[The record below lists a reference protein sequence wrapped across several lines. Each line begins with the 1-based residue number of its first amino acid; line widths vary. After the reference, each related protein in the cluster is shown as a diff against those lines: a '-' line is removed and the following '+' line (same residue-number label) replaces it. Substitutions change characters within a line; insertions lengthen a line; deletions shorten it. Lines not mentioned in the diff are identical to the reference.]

1 MGIDRARPF
10 GGTAVAAARLSVLL
24 AALALS
30 GCASFARERLE
41 QDQVGYAQA
50 LSDSEK
56 SQTLLNIV
64 RIRYGDSP
72 VFLNTTQVI
81 SAYQLQ
87 RNLSGAVQL
96 FPGANISDFLS
107 GSGGIQLQ
115 QTPTFTF
122 QPVTGES
129 LAQSVIR
136 PLSPTELLPLSL
148 SGLPIDVLFR
158 LAVQSVN
165 GLQNSDMLASLN
177 QYRSGSTG
185 FFQLLLNLRQLQM
198 AELLGVRLEPGTQP
212 QNPTGK
218 LGGRLILSIADSP
231 DPATHAVVIQTRAM
245 LGMPT
250 NSGEAEVVYGRAPLE
265 PGQIAIL
272 TRPILGALQQVAS
285 EVQAPAADISGG
297 LTVATVNDTQILHRP
312 TILIRSS
319 VQRQPDAY
327 AQVQYRGRWY
337 WIASNDFDS
346 KLAFSVLQMLLTLAE
361 TTPTANTLVT
371 IPAH

>member
-1 MGIDRARPF
+1 MGTALARPF
-10 GGTAVAAARLSVLL
+10 RATTATRLLVLL
-24 AALALS
+24 TALVLP
-30 GCASFARERLE
+30 GCASFSREKLE

-50 LSDSEK
+50 LSDSQK

-87 RNLSGAVQL
+87 RNLSGAVQV
-96 FPGANISDFLS
+96 FPGAGISNFLT
-107 GSGGIQLQ
+107 GSGAIQLQ

-177 QYRSGSTG
+177 QYRSGSTA

-198 AELLGVRLEPGTQP
+198 AQLLGVRLEPGAQP
-212 QNPTGK
+212 QNPKGK
-218 LGGRLILSIADSP
+218 LDGRLILTIADSP
-231 DPATHAVVIQTRAM
+231 NPQLHALVVQTRGM
-245 LGMPT
+245 LGMPA

-285 EVQAPAADISGG
+285 EVQAPQADIRSG
-297 LTVATVNDTQILHRP
+297 LTVTTINDTEVLHRP
-312 TILIRSS
+312 TIVIRSS
-319 VQRQPDAY
+319 AQRQPDVY
-327 AQVQYRGRWY
+327 AQVQYRDRWY

-361 TTPTANTLVT
+361 TSPTANTMVT

>member
-1 MGIDRARPF
+1 MG
-10 GGTAVAAARLSVLL
+10 TAARLLTLL
-24 AALALS
+24 AALLLS
-30 GCASFARERLE
+30 GCAGFAGERLE
-41 QDQVGYAQA
+41 QDQVGYSQA
-50 LSDSEK
+50 LGDSAK

-87 RNLSGAVQL
+87 RNLGASVQL
-96 FPGANISDFLS
+96 FPGANASNFLG

-148 SGLPIDVLFR
+148 SGLPVDVLFR

-165 GLQNSDMLASLN
+165 GLKNSDMLASLN
-177 QYRSGSTG
+177 QYRSGSTE

-198 AELLGVRLEPGTQP
+198 AELLGVRLEPGAEP
-212 QNPTGK
+212 QNPKGK
-218 LGGRLILSIADSP
+218 LDGRLILTIADSP
-231 DPATHAVVIQTRAM
+231 NPELHALVIQTRGM

-250 NSGEAEVVYGRAPLE
+250 NSAEAEVVYGRSAVE

-285 EVQAPAADISGG
+285 EVQAPQSDINSG
-297 LTVATVNDTQILHRP
+297 LTVATVNDTQVLHRP

-319 VQRQPDAY
+319 VRRQPDVY
-327 AQVQYRGRWY
+327 AQVEYRGRWY

-361 TTPTANTLVT
+361 TSPAANTLVT

>member
-1 MGIDRARPF
+1 METDLARPF
-10 GGTAVAAARLSVLL
+10 RGNVAAARLLGLL
-24 AALALS
+24 AALAAVRL
-30 GCASFARERLE
+30 RQLRPERLE
-41 QDQVGYAQA
+41 EDQVGYTQA
-50 LSDSEK
+50 LSDSQK
-56 SQTLLNIV
+56 SQTLLNII

-87 RNLSGAVQL
+87 HNLSAGVQL
-96 FPGANISDFLS
+96 FPGASISNFLT

-122 QPVTGES
+122 QPVTGEN

-136 PLSPTELLPLSL
+136 PLSPTDLLPLSL
-148 SGLPIDVLFR
+148 SGLPVDVLFR

-198 AELLGVRLEPGTQP
+198 AELLGVRLEPGAQP
-212 QNPTGK
+212 QNPKGK
-218 LGGRLILSIADSP
+218 LDGRLILTIADSP
-231 DPATHAVVIQTRAM
+231 NPQLHALVVQTRGM

-250 NSGEAEVVYGRAPLE
+250 NIAEAEVVYGRSPLE
-265 PGQIAIL
+265 SGQIAIL

-285 EVQAPAADISGG
+285 EVQAPASDISRG
-297 LTVATVNDTQILHRP
+297 LTVATVNDTQVLHRP

-319 VQRQPDAY
+319 VQRQLDVY
-327 AQVQYRGRWY
+327 AQVEYRGRWY
-337 WIASNDFDS
+337 WIASDDFDS
-346 KLAFSVLQMLLTLAE
+346 KLAFSVLQTLLTLAE
-361 TTPTANTLVT
+361 TSPAANTLVT